1 MSTLEDLLS
10 DKSKQSL
17 LSVVEKGDIIRMELT
32 LEEGVVPKNEG
43 DESRN
48 KYFVVLAKTDDGKLI
63 GFVLINSKINSN
75 LSLPLQEL
83 HYPLSVS
90 KYPFLQK
97 NRFVDCAELKEISID
112 AFTQRYKCTSFGKI
126 EEEDL
131 NLIIDAVISSPRET
145 TKHLKKFGLK

>member
-10 DKSKQSL
+10 DKSKQLL
-17 LSVVEKGDIIRMELT
+17 LSVVEKGDVIRMELT
-32 LEEGVVPKNEG
+32 PEEGVIPKNEG

-48 KYFVVLAKTDDGKLI
+48 KYFVVLAKTEDGKLI

-83 HYPLSVS
+83 HYPLSAS

-112 AFTQRYKCTSFGKI
+112 VFSKRYKCTSFGKI
-126 EEEDL
+126 DEEDL
-131 NLIIDAVISSPRET
+131 DLIIEAVISSPRET
-145 TKHLKKFGLK
+145 IKHLKKFGLK